1 MMPTWKKMLI
11 VGSAVFYSLV
21 CGISKFITGAHT
33 IDQIVL
39 GWLLGAWIAITY
51 FVIFRKIV
59 HKHVLDLMQGRTT
72 SSSKMFFIISTVIF
86 VVAMIVMTVTL
97 LVVKDKGF
105 KWDSSYE
112 KPGDVSSI
120 AEYDIWHTWAK
131 SAIISA
137 SLGGYWGM
145 LHQNRRFGG
154 QLFIQQKFDQLKGK
168 KITRF
173 ILRFLI
179 SFVMCI
185 LAIIVT
191 IILYTEEPCG
201 GQWSSGCIEAKT
213 SQTLFFFAMLV
224 AYLITGFILFAYLD
238 SVCLWAGLYDRAPTG
253 DNIVFNEEDDK
264 LLLQGGT
271 SRIMDMSASNY

>member
-1 MMPTWKKMLI
+1 MPAWKKTLI
-11 VGSAVFYSLV
+11 ISSAVFYSLV
-21 CGISKFITGAHT
+21 TGISRFLIGSHS

-39 GWLLGAWIAITY
+39 GWLLGAWIAISY

-86 VVAMIVMTVTL
+86 VLAMIVMTVTL
-97 LVVKDKGF
+97 LVVKEKGF
-105 KWDSSYE
+105 KWNTDLE
-112 KPGDVSSI
+112 KPGDTSSI
-120 AEYDIWHTWAK
+120 AEYDLWHTWAK
-131 SAIISA
+131 SAITSA

-154 QLFIQQKFDQLKGK
+154 QLFIQQKYDQLKGK

-173 ILRFLI
+173 ILRFLL
-179 SFVMCI
+179 SCVLSI

-191 IILYTEEPCG
+191 IVLYTAEPCDG
-201 GQWSSGCIEAKT
+201 HWSSGCIEAKT
-213 SQTLFFFAMLV
+213 SQTLFFFAMLIS
-224 AYLITGFILFAYLD
+224 YTITGYILFAFLD
-238 SVCLWAGLYDRAPTG
+238 SVCLWAGLYDKAPTG
-253 DNIVFNEEDDK
+253 ENIVFNEEDDK